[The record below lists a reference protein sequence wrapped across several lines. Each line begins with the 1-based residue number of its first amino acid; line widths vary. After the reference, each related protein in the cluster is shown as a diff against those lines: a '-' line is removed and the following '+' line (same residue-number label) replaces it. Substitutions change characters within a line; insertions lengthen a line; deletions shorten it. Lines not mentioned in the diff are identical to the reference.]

1 MAATVLVNNLCFAE
15 LRILSM
21 TFKTWE
27 WEVDYVTLLKPL
39 GMKGSEGLIT
49 SEQEEVE
56 LINEYSHFQKRR
68 IIEVHYFGVI
78 IGVKSEYP

>member
-1 MAATVLVNNLCFAE
+1 MAVTVLVNNLCFAE

-68 IIEVHYFGVI
+68 IIEVHYLGVI

>member
-1 MAATVLVNNLCFAE
+1 
-15 LRILSM
+15 
-21 TFKTWE
+21 
-27 WEVDYVTLLKPL
+27 
-39 GMKGSEGLIT
+39 MKGSEGLIT